1 MDKGKKTYQTEQ
13 KKQLLD
19 FLREHKEEH
28 YTIDQ
33 IILNLQGEH
42 TPGKSTVYRL
52 IKQLVEEGVVKR
64 SNTGNSRQFVYQLLD
79 GERCS
84 HHFHMQCESCG
95 KLFHLQEEK
104 TKEVQGLLKA
114 QEEFQIDVSRCVLF
128 GTCGNCN
135 K

>member
-1 MDKGKKTYQTEQ
+1 MVLDKGKKTYQTEQ

-52 IKQLVEEGVVKR
+52 IKQLVEEGW
-64 SNTGNSRQFVYQLLD
+64 NLIIEGPTGTLKTTTA
-79 GERCS
+79 CII
-84 HHFHMQCESCG
+84 G
-95 KLFHLQEEK
+95 KE
-104 TKEVQGLLKA
+104 A
-114 QEEFQIDVSRCVLF
+114 I
-128 GTCGNCN
+128 N
-135 K
+135 KNYSVINYYGVIFCKNIIFILSVILS